1 MPIRTYR
8 VVNAFLFCTLTFFL
22 ETGLADE
29 VTVTSTTN
37 TPDEVRA
44 ALGMKPET
52 PAAVTILPHEETPVA
67 ETPPAKTEVKPDA
80 KAEDA
85 AAADAA
91 KTLAKRRGTL
101 QDRLDRLTREKLTAR
116 EEAASLRRE
125 LDTLRAGR
133 TTAEPVKTETP
144 PAPAVVAPE
153 PKSEDFEEFNDYLK
167 ARSLYDR
174 QVAKE
179 EAKVEMRA
187 EIQRQREAD
196 KREADQA
203 RETATAKEQQT
214 AFDARMNA
222 ARKRHPDLD
231 EVLEQN
237 TNVPVSATMKA
248 AIHHEEYGAELLYYW
263 ATHATEADE
272 IAALNP
278 AQALKAIGK
287 LEARYEAGTLFN
299 DATDDDVPETLA
311 EGVAVR
317 KGEKVPVSKA
327 PAPPTRVG
335 GGAAAVAKDPDRMTQ
350 KEYNAMRDAQI
361 RARKRR

>member
-1 MPIRTYR
+1 M
-8 VVNAFLFCTLTFFL
+8 
-22 ETGLADE
+22 GLADE
-29 VTVTSTTN
+29 VTITSTTN
-37 TPDEVRA
+37 TPNEVRA
-44 ALGMKPET
+44 ALGMKPEA
-52 PAAVTILPHEETPVA
+52 PVAVTPPANPETPVA
-67 ETPPAKTEVKPDA
+67 EAVETPVKAEPTPDT

-85 AAADAA
+85 AAGDAA

-116 EEAASLRRE
+116 EEAAALRRE
-125 LDTLRAGR
+125 VEALKAAKAPTSTPSLAE
-133 TTAEPVKTETP
+133 TKTEPVVEAK
-144 PAPAVVAPE
+144 PE
-153 PKSEDFEEFNDYLK
+153 PKQEDFEEFNDYLK

-179 EAKVEMRA
+179 EAKAEMRA

-203 RETATAKEQQT
+203 RDAAAVQEQQT
-214 AFDARMNA
+214 AFNARMNE

-248 AIHHEEYGAELLYYW
+248 AIHNEEYGAELLYYW

-299 DATDDDVPETLA
+299 DATDDDAPETLA

-335 GGAAAVAKDPDRMTQ
+335 GGAAAVAKDPEKMTQ